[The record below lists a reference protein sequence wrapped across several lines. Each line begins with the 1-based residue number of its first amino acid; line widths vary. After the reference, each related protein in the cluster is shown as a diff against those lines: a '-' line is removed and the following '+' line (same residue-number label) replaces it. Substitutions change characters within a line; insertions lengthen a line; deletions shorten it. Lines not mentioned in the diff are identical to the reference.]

1 VVAPPIRPDP
11 LGMTTKQRTHLVLS
25 TLVLTLVG
33 AAHAHAGPGDPDPSF
48 GKEGKVVRK
57 DLAPAN
63 DLATWGGGRKTVI
76 MGATEVAGDDSIYV
90 TRLRKNGRLDRRFA
104 NDGTLEITQPGDE
117 FPGGLA
123 VDDKR
128 RIVVSYLIRTS
139 EAEPAFGIARIKPNG
154 KLDRS
159 LDGNGLQ
166 TAGFGTGLSVSQVAD
181 VAVAEDES
189 IVVSG
194 SVENSD
200 GFHSDFGIV
209 RFTKAG
215 QLDSAFS
222 GDGRKITDFHPGE
235 ERDDLAA
242 AVTIDSQGRVVA
254 VGSTNLPAT
263 AIDPIAVA
271 RYDTAGELD
280 GSLAGDGTLVSDLA
294 PEATDVTTMAGDSIA
309 VSGESAGDFLV
320 ARFLADGTPDSA
332 FSKDG
337 AHTIDFDDGA
347 DVATSIVRD
356 GGKLV
361 VAGSARSRRRGT
373 DFAVARLKSN
383 GTMDRRFGNE
393 GHKQVDFSRARD
405 EAFGVAVDRLG
416 DVVLGGRA
424 QLGSRHRAGVAR
436 LNG

>member
-1 VVAPPIRPDP
+1 MNNS
-11 LGMTTKQRTHLVLS
+11 LRTSLVLS
-25 TLVLTLVG
+25 TLALSLVG
-33 AAHAHAGPGDPDPSF
+33 AAYAHAGPGDPDPRF
-48 GKEGKVVRK
+48 GKEGNVVRR
-57 DLAPAN
+57 DLAPAT
-63 DLATWGGGRKTVI
+63 DLAIQRGRKTVI
-76 MGATEVAGDDSIYV
+76 MGTTELAGDNAIYV
-90 TRLRKNGRLDRRFA
+90 ARLLANGRLDRRFA
-104 NDGTLEITQPGDE
+104 RNGKVVIAQPGDE

-123 VDDKR
+123 VDDKG
-128 RIVVSYLIRTS
+128 RIVASYLVRTS
-139 EAEPAFGIARIKPNG
+139 EAEPAFGIARIRPNG

-166 TAGFGTGLSVSQVAD
+166 TAGFGLGLNVTGVAD
-181 VAVAEDES
+181 VAVAQDES
-189 IVVSG
+189 IVVAGTVS
-194 SVENSD
+194 NTD
-200 GFHSDFGIV
+200 GFHDDFGIL

-215 QLDSAFS
+215 QLDSSFS
-222 GDGRKITDFHPGE
+222 GDGRQVTDFHPGD
-235 ERDDLAA
+235 ERDDRAA
-242 AVTIDSQGRVVA
+242 AVTTDSQGRVVA
-254 VGSTNLPAT
+254 VGSTNLPSA

-294 PEATDVTTMAGDSIA
+294 PEATDVVTTTGDRIA

-320 ARFLADGTPDSA
+320 ARFLSDGTPDAA

-347 DVATSIVRD
+347 DVARSIARD
-356 GGKLV
+356 GAKLV

-373 DFAVARLKSN
+373 DFGVARLKSN

-393 GHKQVDFSRARD
+393 GRKQVDFSRARD
-405 EAFGVAVDRLG
+405 EASGVAVDRTG
-416 DVVLGGRA
+416 DVVLGGQA